1 MSKPSPLLGEG
12 GSRGTRETGE
22 VPSSTQARNAKP
34 MTTTTIPIRR
44 RSAFMRK
51 AFPYFMVAP
60 ACIYL
65 LGITLW
71 PGVFALYR
79 SLFEGKFNWQQ
90 NYVGL
95 ENYKRLFVDE
105 NFWSAVWNTLLLG
118 SITLVI
124 EFVIALFLAALVYR
138 SPWVKGWRILFMLP
152 MLFMPSAV
160 GFLWKLIFNDGRV
173 MADLLNRVGLVDGGI
188 DWMAH
193 TLNARFVLVLTD
205 VWQWTPFLF
214 IILVAGL
221 QGQDKEIEEAARLD
235 GASFGKMFWNISLP
249 LLRPIIAIA
258 LVLRGIDLLNNMSA
272 VNIITQGSP
281 AGYTE
286 TLSYFIYRTAFRS
299 FDHGYASATSVLLLV
314 ATVILAQFLVRK
326 FFRSGTES

>member
-1 MSKPSPLLGEG
+1 
-12 GSRGTRETGE
+12 
-22 VPSSTQARNAKP
+22 
-34 MTTTTIPIRR
+34 MTDVTLKMPTTLRR
-44 RSAFMRK
+44 RSPFMRK
-51 AFPYFMVAP
+51 AFPYLMVAP
-60 ACIYL
+60 TCIFL

-79 SLFEGKFNWQQ
+79 SLFTGKFNWQQ
-90 NYVGL
+90 NFVGF
-95 ENYKRLFVDE
+95 ENYQILLGDRH
-105 NFWSAVWNTLLLG
+105 FWTAVWNTLLLG
-118 SITLVI
+118 GITLAI
-124 EFVIALFLAALVYR
+124 EFAIALFLAALVYR

-160 GFLWKLIFNDGRV
+160 GYLWKLLFNDGRV
-173 MADLLNRVGLVDGGI
+173 MADLFNKVGLATGGI

-193 TLNARFVLVLTD
+193 TLNARFVLIVTD

-235 GASFGKMFWNISLP
+235 GASFGQMFWNISLP

-281 AGYTE
+281 AGATE

-299 FDHGYASATSVLLLV
+299 FDHGLASSASVLLLI
-314 ATVILAQFLVRK
+314 ATVILAQVLVRK
-326 FFRSGTES
+326 FFKSGTET

>member
-1 MSKPSPLLGEG
+1 MTDAIVTSPTY
-12 GSRGTRETGE
+12 R
-22 VPSSTQARNAKP
+22 P
-34 MTTTTIPIRR
+34 RR
-44 RSAFMRK
+44 RSGLASRK
-51 AFPYFMVAP
+51 ALPYLMVMP
-60 ACIYL
+60 AVIYL

-71 PGVFALYR
+71 PGAFALYR
-79 SLFEGKFNWQQ
+79 SFYTGKFKWD
-90 NYVGL
+90 YVGFD
-95 ENYKRLFVDE
+95 NYKTLFADE
-105 NFWSAVWNTLLLG
+105 HFWEAVWNTLLLG

-160 GFLWKLIFNDGRV
+160 GYLWKLIFNDGRV
-173 MADLLNRVGLVDGGI
+173 MADLLARIGLVDGGV

-193 TLNARFVLVLTD
+193 VLHARFVLVLTD
-205 VWQWTPFLF
+205 VWEWTPFIF

-249 LLRPIIAIA
+249 MLRPIIAIA

-281 AGYTE
+281 AGATE
-286 TLSYFIYRTAFRS
+286 TLSYYIYRTAFRS
-299 FDHGYASATSVLLLV
+299 FDHGYASAASVLVLI
-314 ATVILAQFLVRK
+314 ATIILAQFLVRK
-326 FFRSGTES
+326 FFRSGSET

>member
-1 MSKPSPLLGEG
+1 MF
-12 GSRGTRETGE
+12 
-22 VPSSTQARNAKP
+22 P
-34 MTTTTIPIRR
+34 MTDAVLTRPTLRR
-44 RSAFMRK
+44 RRNPAMRK
-51 AFPYFMVAP
+51 AFPYLMVAP

-71 PGVFALYR
+71 PGIFALYR
-79 SLFEGKFNWQQ
+79 SLYTGKFDWHQSKNF
-90 NYVGL
+90 VGL
-95 ENYKRLFVDE
+95 ENYSILFGDE
-105 NFWSAVWNTLLLG
+105 HFWIAIWNTLLLG
-118 SITLVI
+118 SITLAI
-124 EFVIALFLAALVYR
+124 EFAIALFLAALVYR

-160 GFLWKLIFNDGRV
+160 GYLWKLIFNDGRV
-173 MADLLNRVGLVDGGI
+173 MADLFNRIGLVDGGI

-193 TLNARFVLVLTD
+193 VLNARFVLVLTD

-235 GASFGKMFWNISLP
+235 GASFGQMFWNISLP

-281 AGYTE
+281 AGATE
-286 TLSYFIYRTAFRS
+286 TLSFFIYRTAFRS
-299 FDHGYASATSVLLLV
+299 FDQGYASAASVLLLI
-314 ATVILAQFLVRK
+314 ATIILAQVLVRK
-326 FFRSGTES
+326 FFRSGTET

>member
-1 MSKPSPLLGEG
+1 
-12 GSRGTRETGE
+12 
-22 VPSSTQARNAKP
+22 
-34 MTTTTIPIRR
+34 MTTAVPQRPIRR
-44 RSAFMRK
+44 RSASARK
-51 AFPYFMVAP
+51 AFPYLMVAP

-71 PGVFALYR
+71 PGLFAMYR
-79 SLFEGKFNWQQ
+79 SLFTGKFGWEK

-95 ENYKRLFVDE
+95 ENFRKLLVDE
-105 NFWSAVWNTLLLG
+105 HFWEALWNTLFLG
-118 SITLVI
+118 SITLAI
-124 EFVIALFLAALVYR
+124 EFAIALLLAALVYR

-173 MADLLNRVGLVDGGI
+173 MADLMARVGLVDGGV

-193 TLNARFVLVLTD
+193 VFNARFVLVVTD
-205 VWQWTPFLF
+205 VWEWTPFLF

-281 AGYTE
+281 AGATE

-299 FDHGYASATSVLLLV
+299 FDQGYAAAASVLLLI
-314 ATVILAQFLVRK
+314 ATVILAQVLVRK

>member
-1 MSKPSPLLGEG
+1 MTDAAL
-12 GSRGTRETGE
+12 SRQT
-22 VPSSTQARNAKP
+22 
-34 MTTTTIPIRR
+34 IRR
-44 RSAFMRK
+44 RSPFMRK
-51 AFPYFMVAP
+51 AFPYLMLAP

-71 PGVFALYR
+71 PGVFAVYR
-79 SLFEGKFNWQQ
+79 SFFTGKFNWQQ

-95 ENYKRLFVDE
+95 ENYRTLFGDPL
-105 NFWSAVWNTLLLG
+105 FWTSLWNTLFLG
-118 SITLVI
+118 SITLAI
-124 EFVIALFLAALVYR
+124 EFAIALLLAALVYR

-160 GFLWKLIFNDGRV
+160 GYLWKLIFNDGRV
-173 MADLLNRVGLVDGGI
+173 MADLLSRVGLVDGGV

-235 GASFGKMFWNISLP
+235 GASFGSMFWNISLP
-249 LLRPIIAIA
+249 MLRPIIAIA

-281 AGYTE
+281 AGATE
-286 TLSYFIYRTAFRS
+286 TLSYFIYRTGFRS
-299 FDHGYASATSVLLLV
+299 FDQGYAAAASVLLLI
-314 ATVILAQFLVRK
+314 ATVILAQILVRK
-326 FFRSGTES
+326 FFKSGTEA

>member
-1 MSKPSPLLGEG
+1 
-12 GSRGTRETGE
+12 
-22 VPSSTQARNAKP
+22 
-34 MTTTTIPIRR
+34 MTTRTLPIRR
-44 RSAFMRK
+44 RRSPFMRK
-51 AFPYFMVAP
+51 AFPYLMVAP

-65 LGITLW
+65 LFITLW
-71 PGVFALYR
+71 PGIFALYR
-79 SLFEGKFNWQQ
+79 SFFAGKFGWEK
-90 NYVGL
+90 NYVGF
-95 ENYKRLFVDE
+95 ENYNTLFSDQA
-105 NFWSAVWNTLLLG
+105 FWDALWNTLLLG

-124 EFVIALFLAALVYR
+124 EFAIALFLAALVYR

-160 GFLWKLIFNDGRV
+160 GYLWKLLFNDGRV
-173 MADLLNRVGLVDGGI
+173 MADLLARIGLVDGGV

-193 TLNARFVLVLTD
+193 IFTARFVLVLVD
-205 VWQWTPFLF
+205 VWEWTPFLF

-221 QGQDKEIEEAARLD
+221 QGQDKEIEEAATLD
-235 GASFGKMFWNISLP
+235 GASFVSMFWNISLP

-281 AGYTE
+281 GGATE

-299 FDHGYASATSVLLLV
+299 FDQGYASAASVLLLI
-314 ATVILAQFLVRK
+314 ATVILAQILVRK
-326 FFRSGTES
+326 FFKSGTEA